1 MILIII
7 ELPHPSPSPDFPK
20 PGISPHLG
28 KDVVAPDIP
37 GEQGKETLP
46 TVGILTE
53 ITSVPVG
60 TGSGFPAAAGV
71 QEISRSS
78 VVHTCVHESLC
89 RVVTHGAGYCRQ
101 G

>member
-1 MILIII
+1 M
-7 ELPHPSPSPDFPK
+7 
-20 PGISPHLG
+20 
-28 KDVVAPDIP
+28 APDIP

-53 ITSVPVG
+53 VTSVLVG

-78 VVHTCVHESLC
+78 VVPTCGDDSLC
-89 RVVTHGAGYCRQ
+89 KGIPRGAGYCRQ
-101 G
+101 DTKSVLQG

>member
-1 MILIII
+1 MNFISSSLKRTT
-7 ELPHPSPSPDFPK
+7 HPSPSPDFPK
-20 PGISPHLG
+20 LGISPHLG

-53 ITSVPVG
+53 VTSVLVG

-78 VVHTCVHESLC
+78 VVPTCGDDSLC
-89 RVVTHGAGYCRQ
+89 
-101 G
+101 